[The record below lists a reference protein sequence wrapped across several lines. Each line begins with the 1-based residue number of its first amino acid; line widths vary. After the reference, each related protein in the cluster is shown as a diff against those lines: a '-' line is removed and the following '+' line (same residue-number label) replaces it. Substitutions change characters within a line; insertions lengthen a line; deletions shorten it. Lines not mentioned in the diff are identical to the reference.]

1 MATDFLCFTAL
12 TLGVRHGFDFDHVT
26 AIADLVGARLAA
38 EAEEISSGGSLR
50 ALKYQS
56 CGLAAAY
63 AGGHAVVVAVLGLG
77 ALFFRALLPPWIDPL
92 MEKVVGFTLI
102 ALGGLVLVSVMVSAA
117 SQHPGAIRSRGMLL
131 LSLFLR
137 VQQWLDGKLLKR
149 NEPLHHHA
157 PVELCNWRCATTIGA
172 LHGVGAETG
181 TQVLLLAA
189 LAGSGSSTTSIMML
203 SSFVLGMLMSSTAL
217 AFMLAEGYSRLLLA
231 GRWLALV
238 GAAVAV
244 SSMVIGFMF
253 LFGHSSL

>member
-102 ALGGLVLVSVMVSAA
+102 ALGGLVWYRDWETDRKSTRLNSSHSAK
-117 SQHPGAIRSRGMLL
+117 SRM
-131 LSLFLR
+131 
-137 VQQWLDGKLLKR
+137 
-149 NEPLHHHA
+149 P
-157 PVELCNWRCATTIGA
+157 
-172 LHGVGAETG
+172 
-181 TQVLLLAA
+181 
-189 LAGSGSSTTSIMML
+189 SS
-203 SSFVLGMLMSSTAL
+203 A
-217 AFMLAEGYSRLLLA
+217 
-231 GRWLALV
+231 
-238 GAAVAV
+238 
-244 SSMVIGFMF
+244 
-253 LFGHSSL
+253 